1 MTTFDTSP
9 SATRGTRFG
18 GRLGALVS
26 RFQAWNDVRTTRNA
40 LSRLSDHALDDLGL
54 TRGDVDRMS
63 RF

>member
-9 SATRGTRFG
+9 GAARRTRFG

-26 RFQAWNDVRTTRNA
+26 RLQAWNDVRTTRNA

-54 TRGDVDRMS
+54 TRGDVARMS